1 MSTLGELLAEH
12 TVLPGSAVDHLHA
25 VVGEWQLLADLSF
38 ADYLMWVR
46 RDDGSLVCVAQCRP
60 NTAPTVLLR
69 DAVGTVVDADRMPL
83 IAAAFESGAIRWER
97 DAGQQYSWQ
106 QTGVNIEAVPVRYAD
121 SVVAVLTHQTAVAD
135 TPKSSPLETAYLD
148 CAGDLVH
155 MLSEGTFPNVG
166 DVAMSRSSPRVGDG
180 FIRLDVDGVVS
191 YASPNALSAYHRMG
205 LTCGAGGPQ
214 PDRGHPSADLRLR
227 SRPKNSPSMC
237 ATPWPAGPACASRS
251 TPAVPRCCCGRCRW
265 WCDGSAAGAAVLVRD
280 VTEVKRRDRALMS
293 KDATIREI
301 HHRVKNNLQT
311 VAALLRLQARRT
323 TNAEGREALIE
334 SVRRVSSIALVHD
347 ALSMSVDEE
356 VNLDEVIDRILP
368 IMNDVATVDT
378 PIRINRAGMLGVLD
392 SDRATALIM
401 VITELVQ
408 NAIEHAFD
416 PATCEAAAAGG
427 SVTIRAERSA
437 RWLDVVVHDNGRGLP
452 EGFSVE
458 KSDRLGLQIV
468 RTLVSA
474 ELDGSLEMQDAPE
487 GGTDVVLRV
496 PIGRR
501 ARAAAVRPTHN
512 GAAPTIRRGRTVEK
526 AGSDSGTGLRPSVT
540 TLECTS
546 LVFAH
551 SAPHA
556 RVLPGVERPGQALGG
571 HRTAVTDQFRVGDL
585 CESRSA
591 VPDREEQ
598 LRVLVAT
605 DRGVAPI
612 HKSLLLTVCAAM
624 CARMIF
630 FGC

>member
-1 MSTLGELLAEH
+1 
-12 TVLPGSAVDHLHA
+12 
-25 VVGEWQLLADLSF
+25 
-38 ADYLMWVR
+38 
-46 RDDGSLVCVAQCRP
+46 
-60 NTAPTVLLR
+60 
-69 DAVGTVVDADRMPL
+69 
-83 IAAAFESGAIRWER
+83 
-97 DAGQQYSWQ
+97 
-106 QTGVNIEAVPVRYAD
+106 
-121 SVVAVLTHQTAVAD
+121 
-135 TPKSSPLETAYLD
+135 
-148 CAGDLVH
+148 

-166 DVAMSRSSPRVGDG
+166 DVAMSRSSPRAGDG

-191 YASPNALSAYHRMG
+191 YVSPNALSAYHRMG
-205 LTCGAGGPQ
+205 LTLELEGHNLIEVTRPLISDPFEARELATHVRDSLAGGASMRIEV
-214 PDRGHPSADLRLR
+214 DAGGATVLLRTL
-227 SRPKNSPSMC
+227 PL
-237 ATPWPAGPACASRS
+237 
-251 TPAVPRCCCGRCRW
+251 VVH
-265 WCDGSAAGAAVLVRD
+265 GSAAGAAVLVRD
-280 VTEVKRRDRALMS
+280 VTEVKRRDRALIS

-323 TNAEGREALIE
+323 TNTEGREALIE

-416 PATCEAAAAGG
+416 PVAREPAAGTG
-427 SVTIRAERSA
+427 SVTIRADRSA

-474 ELDGSLEMQDAPE
+474 ELDGSLDMQNAPE

-501 ARAAAVRPTHN
+501 VRAAN
-512 GAAPTIRRGRTVEK
+512 
-526 AGSDSGTGLRPSVT
+526 
-540 TLECTS
+540 
-546 LVFAH
+546 
-551 SAPHA
+551 
-556 RVLPGVERPGQALGG
+556 
-571 HRTAVTDQFRVGDL
+571 
-585 CESRSA
+585 
-591 VPDREEQ
+591 
-598 LRVLVAT
+598 
-605 DRGVAPI
+605 
-612 HKSLLLTVCAAM
+612 
-624 CARMIF
+624 
-630 FGC
+630 